1 MLDRALSKLGV
12 CSRIAARAAVHAGR
26 VRVNGKII
34 TQHTHWVTLGRDHLQ
49 LDEQPINTAPVQR
62 YLMLHKPAGYVT
74 TRADNL
80 QRPTVFALLPP
91 EILSPSTQNKNTWL
105 FPVGRLDADSEG
117 LLLFTNDGA
126 MSDALTSP
134 ASHVYKTYRVLLNH
148 LPSAPVLQQLCD
160 GIRLEAFT
168 TLPAR
173 LSREHETSEGAPWLR
188 IAVREGKNRQVRRM
202 FAAVDCEVQRLIRIS
217 LGPLQLDD
225 LPLGAWRELT
235 PQEVSALKKAC
246 GK

>member
-12 CSRIAARAAVHAGR
+12 CSRIEARRAVHAGR

-34 TQHTHWVTLGRDHLQ
+34 TQHTHWVTLAQDHIQ
-49 LDEQPINTAPVQR
+49 LDEQPLREAPAKR
-62 YLMLHKPAGYVT
+62 YLMLHKPTGYVT

-80 QRPTVFALLPP
+80 HRPTVFALLPH
-91 EILSPSTQNKNTWL
+91 EILALESRAKNHWL

-126 MSDALTSP
+126 LSDALTSP
-134 ASHVYKTYRVLLNH
+134 ATHVYKTYRVLLNH
-148 LPSAPVLQQLCD
+148 LPSPTAMQ
-160 GIRLEAFT
+160 RLRQGVHMEDFT

-173 LSREHETSEGAPWLR
+173 LTREHETSEAAPWLR

-217 LGPLQLDD
+217 LGPLSLGK
-225 LPLGAWRELT
+225 LPCGAWRELT
-235 PQEVSALKKAC
+235 FPEIEALKKAC
-246 GK
+246 RM

>member
-12 CSRIAARAAVHAGR
+12 CSRFEARAAVHAGR
-26 VRVNGKII
+26 VRVNGKVI
-34 TQHTHWVTLGRDHLQ
+34 TQHTHWVTLGRDHIQ
-49 LDEQPINTAPVQR
+49 LDEQSIGAMPAKR

-91 EILSPSTQNKNTWL
+91 EILTPESHTENHWL

-117 LLLFTNDGA
+117 LLLFTNDGVL
-126 MSDALTSP
+126 SEALTSP
-134 ASHVYKTYRVLLNH
+134 ATHVYKTYRVLLNRM
-148 LPSAPVLQQLCD
+148 PSAQALQQLRS
-160 GIRLEAFT
+160 GIRLEDFT

-173 LSREHETSEGAPWLR
+173 LTREREATEAAPWLR

-202 FAAVDCEVQRLIRIS
+202 FAAVDCEVKRLIRLS

-225 LPLGAWRELT
+225 LPLGAWRDLT
-235 PQEVSALKKAC
+235 AQEVAALKKAC
-246 GK
+246 AK